1 MEQTVLKWLEHFDQN
16 ESNGNAATKYI
27 VEFSGRINC
36 DWLRSVLDTALVKA
50 QQEIKEDLQTA
61 TNKQSP
67 KSGRSHQRC
76 IYSLNGKRG
85 YHKKCSTCYPRYANF
100 KAA

>member
-1 MEQTVLKWLEHFDQN
+1 MLDPNKVSKSICRI
-16 ESNGNAATKYI
+16 ESEICFLHGLLAAEERG
-27 VEFSGRINC
+27 VS
-36 DWLRSVLDTALVKA
+36 A
-50 QQEIKEDLQTA
+50 LQT

-67 KSGRSHQRC
+67 KSGRSHRRC
-76 IYSLNGKRG
+76 IHSLNGKRG

>member
-1 MEQTVLKWLEHFDQN
+1 MKSICNNAMSGLCKAKPYECNHAYEHAFV
-16 ESNGNAATKYI
+16 ESRCSGLCDFN
-27 VEFSGRINC
+27 SGRCISAERQIVRRG
-36 DWLRSVLDTALVKA
+36 LHAY
-50 QQEIKEDLQTA
+50 
-61 TNKQSP
+61 NKQSP

-76 IYSLNGKRG
+76 MYSLNGKRG